1 LPKPAADP
9 PAESYNARRLK
20 KINATGSLVRFENKS
35 LFHFE
40 KNVQAYYNAGV
51 VVVNLGANPTT
62 LCYNASVVK
71 IYNATGSLVRFENKS
86 LFHFEKHALSYY
98 NAG

>member
-1 LPKPAADP
+1 
-9 PAESYNARRLK
+9 
-20 KINATGSLVRFENKS
+20 VRFENKS

-51 VVVNLGANPTT
+51 VVVNSGANPTT

-71 IYNATGSLVRFENKS
+71 IYNATGSLVRFEEKNS
-86 LFHFEKHALSYY
+86 FFHFEKHALSYY
-98 NAG
+98 NAGVVVVNSEVVGLAPILL